1 MKTIK
6 NIFSLIEKKR
16 FNIAFFIIFSSII
29 LAFLELIGIA
39 AIPIYLGFLLNPDIF
54 LEKFTFLNFI
64 NFKTLEKDS
73 LLIYGSATIICFFV
87 LKNFYSSL
95 NIYLTE
101 KMFMNVRIDT
111 SIKLLKIYLIKNY
124 DFFLNKNSS
133 IIIRNVTNETSLA
146 VSFINSSFQIL
157 KEVSV
162 GLVLLSGMIIL
173 NPVIMLSILTILIL
187 SVYTFNLLTKDRI
200 ENMSILGRKF
210 RGKLLKILS
219 EMLNTIKII
228 KLRGNENFFSNQF
241 EKENTKIEK
250 IRFIV
255 NLMTKLPKH
264 ILEIFSVMAILSLMY
279 YFVYFKSTSLEETL
293 PIIAFFTLCFIR
305 LLPTIN
311 SLSSNLPN
319 LKSTHVSFDYINNE
333 LKNHHTNQN
342 RQKNNKI
349 EQFDFKEINFVNV
362 DFKYPS
368 QNKLV
373 LKDINLK
380 ISKNENISI
389 IGESGSGK
397 STLIDLFMGLQTP
410 NQGKILING
419 REINKNLN
427 NWQNSIGYIPQSIY
441 LQDETIE
448 KNIAFGVPENEINK
462 KRIQQ
467 VIKLAQLSEFVTQLT
482 DKEYTIV
489 GEKGARISGG
499 QVQRIGIAR
508 ALYFYPRIL
517 IFDEAT
523 SSLDNN
529 TENKLLNE
537 IEHLKDKYTIVT
549 ITHKSNVAKRSSKIY
564 EIRENRL
571 SKIS

>member
-293 PIIAFFTLCFIR
+293 PIIAFFSLCFIR

-349 EQFDFKEINFVNV
+349 EQFDFKEINFENV

-373 LKDINLK
+373 LKNINLK

-467 VIKLAQLSEFVTQLT
+467 VIKLAQLNEFVTQLT

>member
-228 KLRGNENFFSNQF
+228 KLRGNENFFSNKF

-293 PIIAFFTLCFIR
+293 PIIAFFSLCFIR

-349 EQFDFKEINFVNV
+349 EQFDFKEINFENV

-467 VIKLAQLSEFVTQLT
+467 VIKLAQLNEFVTQLT

>member
-6 NIFSLIEKKR
+6 KIFNLIEKKR
-16 FNIAFFIIFSSII
+16 LKVAFFIIFSSII

-54 LEKFTFLNFI
+54 IEKFSLLNFI
-64 NFKTLEKDS
+64 NFNKIEKEN
-73 LLIYGSATIICFFV
+73 LLIYGSITIICFFV

-101 KMFMNVRIDT
+101 KMFMDVRINT
-111 SIKLLKIYLIKNY
+111 SIKLLKKYLINNY

-133 IIIRNVTNETSLA
+133 IIVRNVTNETSLA

-162 GLVLLSGMIIL
+162 GFVLLSGMIIL
-173 NPVIMLSILTILIL
+173 NPVIMLSMITVLIL
-187 SVYTFNLLTKDRI
+187 SVYIFNLLTKDRI

-241 EKENTKIEK
+241 ESENTKIEK
-250 IRFIV
+250 IRFFV

-264 ILEIFSVMAILSLMY
+264 VLEIFSVMAILSLMY
-279 YFVYFKSTSLEETL
+279 YFVYFKSISLEETL
-293 PIIAFFTLCFIR
+293 PLIAFFTLCFIR

-319 LKSTHVSFDYINNE
+319 LKSTYVSFDYINNE
-333 LKNHHTNQN
+333 LKNHKTNQN
-342 RQKNNKI
+342 HQKNKV
-349 EQFDFKEINFVNV
+349 EQFDFKEIYFENVN
-362 DFKYPS
+362 FKYPS
-368 QNKLV
+368 QNKFV

-380 ISKNENISI
+380 ICKNENISI

-397 STLIDLFMGLQTP
+397 STLIDLFMGLQIP

-419 REINKNLN
+419 KEINEDLN
-427 NWQNSIGYIPQSIY
+427 NWQSTIGYIPQSIY

-462 KRIQQ
+462 RRIQE
-467 VIKLAQLSEFVTQLT
+467 VINLAQLKDFVTNLP

-499 QVQRIGIAR
+499 QAQRIGIAR
-508 ALYFYPRIL
+508 ALYFFPKIL

-523 SSLDNN
+523 SSLDIN
-529 TENKLLNE
+529 TENRLLNE
-537 IEHLKDKYTIVT
+537 IEHLKNKYTILT
-549 ITHKSNVAKRSSKIY
+549 ITHKPSVAQRSSKIY
-564 EIRENRL
+564 EIKENKL
-571 SKIS
+571 SKVN

>member
-293 PIIAFFTLCFIR
+293 PIIAFFSLCFIR

-349 EQFDFKEINFVNV
+349 EQFDFKEINFENV

>member
-349 EQFDFKEINFVNV
+349 EQFDFKEINFENV

>member
-349 EQFDFKEINFVNV
+349 EQFDFKEINFENV

-467 VIKLAQLSEFVTQLT
+467 VIKLAQLNEFVTQLT

>member
-1 MKTIK
+1 METIK

-64 NFKTLEKDS
+64 NFKSLEKDS

-101 KMFMNVRIDT
+101 KMFMDVRIDT
-111 SIKLLKIYLIKNY
+111 SIKLLKKYLIKNY

-162 GLVLLSGMIIL
+162 GFVLLSGMIIL

-264 ILEIFSVMAILSLMY
+264 VLEIFSVMAILSLMY

-293 PIIAFFTLCFIR
+293 PIIAFFALCFIR

-349 EQFDFKEINFVNV
+349 EQFDFKEINFENV

-368 QNKLV
+368 QNKFV

-410 NQGKILING
+410 NQGKILINN

-462 KRIQQ
+462 KRIQE
-467 VIKLAQLSEFVTQLT
+467 VIKLAQLSEFVTQLP

-499 QVQRIGIAR
+499 QAQRIGIAR

-549 ITHKSNVAKRSSKIY
+549 ITHKSYVAKRSSKIY

>member
-293 PIIAFFTLCFIR
+293 PIIAFFSLCFIR

-349 EQFDFKEINFVNV
+349 EQFDFKEINFENV

-467 VIKLAQLSEFVTQLT
+467 VIKLAQLNEFVTQLT

>member
-73 LLIYGSATIICFFV
+73 LLIYGSAIIICFFV

-349 EQFDFKEINFVNV
+349 EQFDFKEINFENV

-467 VIKLAQLSEFVTQLT
+467 VIKLAQLNEFVTQLT

>member
-1 MKTIK
+1 METIK

-64 NFKTLEKDS
+64 NFKSLEKDS

-101 KMFMNVRIDT
+101 KMFMDVRIDT
-111 SIKLLKIYLIKNY
+111 SIKLLKKYLIKNY

-162 GLVLLSGMIIL
+162 GFVLLSGMIIL

-264 ILEIFSVMAILSLMY
+264 VLEIFSVMAILSLMY

-349 EQFDFKEINFVNV
+349 EQFDFKEINFENV

-368 QNKLV
+368 QNKFV

-410 NQGKILING
+410 NQGKILINN

-462 KRIQQ
+462 KRIQE
-467 VIKLAQLSEFVTQLT
+467 VIKLAQLSEFVTQLP

-499 QVQRIGIAR
+499 QAQRIGIAR

-549 ITHKSNVAKRSSKIY
+549 ITHKSYVAKRSSKIY

>member
-349 EQFDFKEINFVNV
+349 EQFDFKEINFENV

-482 DKEYTIV
+482 DIEYTIV